1 VRDRGGKDAR
11 ADMAMTWT
19 KIKLWTKV
27 SVFGV
32 VAIYLIAFILVN
44 RNAEIDPALDFLF
57 KKHARPNALLVLLL
71 TAIFSVFSWWLFKTV
86 FKTLRQMRE
95 VKRRA
100 HLERIEREHADMVA
114 KAAKLQTRPGAGDA
128 A

>member
-1 VRDRGGKDAR
+1 MRDRGKDAR

-27 SVFGV
+27 SVFGA
-32 VAIYLIAFILVN
+32 VAIYVIAFVLLN
-44 RNAEIDPALDFLF
+44 RHAVIDKDLDFVF
-57 KKHARPNALLVLLL
+57 KTYERPNALLVLLL
-71 TAIFSVFSWWLFKTV
+71 TALFSIFGWWLFKTV
-86 FKTLRQMRE
+86 FKTLRQMRD

-100 HLERIEREHADMVA
+100 HLERIEKEHADMVA